1 MARDSKGK
9 GRRVDEVVEED
20 EEDEVPSNTQNT
32 AMEVD
37 GDEDEAEAGESSSGN
52 KGTGKGKYDPEQGE
66 AASCKL
72 QWKRRVY

>member
-9 GRRVDEVVEED
+9 GRRVDEVVEEE

-37 GDEDEAEAGESSSGN
+37 EEEDAEGGESSSAN
-52 KGTGKGKYDPEQGE
+52 KGPGKGTYDPEQGE
-66 AASCKL
+66 AASCRL

>member
-37 GDEDEAEAGESSSGN
+37 EEEDAEAGESSSGN